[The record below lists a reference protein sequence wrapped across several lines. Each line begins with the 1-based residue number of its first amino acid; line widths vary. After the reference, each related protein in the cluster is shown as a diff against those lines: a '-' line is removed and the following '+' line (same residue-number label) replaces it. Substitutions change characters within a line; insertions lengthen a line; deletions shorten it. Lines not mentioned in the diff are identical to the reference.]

1 MNSAYFQFILIDLL
15 AILAL
20 VLTMRWLNRT
30 WLHNKTARSGGINID
45 SAASM
50 LALAIALS
58 GVTAG
63 EFSITL
69 WSEWLL
75 VTGYGIFAILFLRL
89 GAIFLDKWV
98 LPTLKLNAELE
109 GGNTSAAYLMGAHLI
124 GTAIILRAAME
135 WVASDV
141 NLDFQNMSLSIIALF
156 CGFMISQLL
165 LAFESRVRLNMGQE
179 RILGAV
185 SSGNQ
190 GQTLRACAQHIG
202 AALAITGGAHFAA
215 ALEFELALAALAWLL
230 SSILFLLAFMALT
243 SLSVR
248 IIVAAGDEQDEAGR
262 PLIES
267 AIYLGWGL
275 ILPALA
281 S

>member
-1 MNSAYFQFILIDLL
+1 MNPAYFQFILIDLL
-15 AILAL
+15 AVLTL

-63 EFSITL
+63 EFSLTL
-69 WSEWLL
+69 WSEWVL
-75 VTGYGIFAILFLRL
+75 VTSYGIFAILFLRL

-98 LPTLKLNAELE
+98 LPTLKLNDELE

-135 WVASDV
+135 WVAADV
-141 NLDFQNMSLSIIALF
+141 NLNFQDMALSFLALF
-156 CGFMISQLL
+156 CGFVISQIL
-165 LAFESRVRLNMGQE
+165 LAFEARIRLSMGQE
-179 RILGAV
+179 RIV
-185 SSGNQ
+185 SAITNGDQ

-215 ALEFELALAALAWLL
+215 SLEFELTLSALAWLL
-230 SSILFLLAFMALT
+230 SSVLFLLAYMGLT
-243 SLSVR
+243 SLSAR
-248 IIVAAGDEQDEAGR
+248 IIIAAGDEQADAR